1 MTDQTAKAIA
11 FRDLHDRPEP
21 FLLPNPWDAGS
32 VRLLADLGFPALAT
46 TSLGVAVNHGK
57 ARASADEIIENCRVI
72 TAATDLPVNADLENG
87 YADDPEEAAKM
98 IARAYEAG
106 VVGASIED
114 ATGDRAKP
122 IYDFDLAVA
131 RVAAAVEAARALPQP
146 FMLTARAE
154 GLLYRVHDL
163 DEIIRRLQ
171 AFEAVGADVL
181 YAPALMTTSDMRTVV
196 DSVGKPVNVV
206 MGLSDPNITLAEL
219 AEAGVRRVSIGGAFS
234 RAVLQ
239 LLQRIATEMK
249 DGRFT
254 FANDLMSVKELR
266 RIFPDGQT

>member
-32 VRLLADLGFPALAT
+32 ARLLAHLGFPALAT

-57 ARASADEIIENCRVI
+57 ARASADEVIENCRVI
-72 TAATDLPVNADLENG
+72 AAATDLPVNADLENG
-87 YADDPEEAAKM
+87 YADDPEAAAKM
-98 IARAYEAG
+98 IARAYQVG

-122 IYDFDLAVA
+122 VYDFDFAVA
-131 RVAAAVEAARALPQP
+131 RVAAAVDAARALPQP
-146 FMLTARAE
+146 FLLTARAE

-181 YAPALMTTSDMRTVV
+181 YAPALMTTADMRAVV
-196 DSVGKPVNVV
+196 TSVGKPVNVV

-234 RAVLQ
+234 RVALRAVT
-239 LLQRIATEMK
+239 RAATEMQA
-249 DGRFT
+249 GRFT
-254 FANDLMSVKELR
+254 FAADLFPVKELR
-266 RIFPDGQT
+266 RVFPDDPA

>member
-32 VRLLADLGFPALAT
+32 ARLLAHLGFPALAT

-72 TAATDLPVNADLENG
+72 AEATDLPVNADLENG
-87 YADDPEEAAKM
+87 YADDPEDAAKM
-98 IARAYEAG
+98 IARAYDAG

-146 FMLTARAE
+146 FLLTARAE

-181 YAPALMTTSDMRTVV
+181 YAPALMTTADMRTVV
-196 DSVGKPVNVV
+196 TSVGKPVNVV

-219 AEAGVRRVSIGGAFS
+219 AEAGVRRVSIGAFS
-234 RAVLQ
+234 RLALQAVT
-239 LLQRIATEMK
+239 RAATEMQA
-249 DGRFT
+249 GRFT
-254 FANDLMSVKELR
+254 FAADLFPVKELR
-266 RIFPDGQT
+266 RVFPDE